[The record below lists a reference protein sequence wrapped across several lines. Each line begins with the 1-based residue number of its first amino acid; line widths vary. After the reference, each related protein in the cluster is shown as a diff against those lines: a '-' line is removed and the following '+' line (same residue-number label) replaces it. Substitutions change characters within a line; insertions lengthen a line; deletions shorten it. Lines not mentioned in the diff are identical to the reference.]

1 MYEISTSRVIRTH
14 LEFSLIPGPKEHVEM
29 AEDRAL
35 RLDEFK
41 KHTLLIQTKSQ
52 TFILLCIV
60 SAIVIPL
67 RLHNTSSSPHY
78 LSFGRGLSQ
87 QTCLCGPLLCLILD
101 ICFKCTVLRAPNMS
115 WFRNRV
121 LFWMTEL
128 FVPRT
133 NTLLQGNGE
142 KHIAITDRADGNPSH

>member
-1 MYEISTSRVIRTH
+1 M
-14 LEFSLIPGPKEHVEM
+14 
-29 AEDRAL
+29 AL

-67 RLHNTSSSPHY
+67 RFHNTSSSPHY
-78 LSFGRGLSQ
+78 LSFGLSQ
-87 QTCLCGPLLCLILD
+87 QTCLCGLLLCLILD

-115 WFRNRV
+115 
-121 LFWMTEL
+121 
-128 FVPRT
+128 
-133 NTLLQGNGE
+133 
-142 KHIAITDRADGNPSH
+142 